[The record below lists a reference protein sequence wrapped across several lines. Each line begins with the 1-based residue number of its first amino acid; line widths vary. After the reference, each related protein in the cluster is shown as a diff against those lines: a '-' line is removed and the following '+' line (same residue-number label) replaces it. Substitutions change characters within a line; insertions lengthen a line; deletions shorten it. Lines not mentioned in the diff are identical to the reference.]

1 MGNFLLEQY
10 VLNGGYDKTC
20 IFDNIIMASG
30 DVNNEGHE
38 KWVDK
43 LKFRKRLY
51 ITINENDKALLASR
65 MKLGEEQK
73 PRLGHWIKNLIAK
86 NPWYIDFSDAEHVNE
101 SSHAYFE
108 GGPVDKNPK
117 IKEVFNQMI
126 NGQKI
131 EQLLDRDSENNT
143 FKF

>member
-1 MGNFLLEQY
+1 
-10 VLNGGYDKTC
+10 
-20 IFDNIIMASG
+20 
-30 DVNNEGHE
+30 VNNENHE

-73 PRLGHWIKNLIAK
+73 PRLGHLVKNLVAK
-86 NPWYIDFSDAEHVNE
+86 NPWYIDFSDAAYIDE

-108 GGPVDKNPK
+108 AGPIKNNK
-117 IKEVFNQMI
+117 KVKDVFSKMFNGKKVEQELNWNPI
-126 NGQKI
+126 NNSYKVI
-131 EQLLDRDSENNT
+131 
-143 FKF
+143 